1 MSKKTILIIL
11 TSFIVVLLCVFG
23 GIYFQGVTKYKGQFV
38 RGTRINGVDCSD
50 LEPAAVCAILDAQI
64 SDYVLEVTGRNPLK
78 PEEKMVL
85 GKITPTDVSLCRKDT
100 AALVGQIFAK
110 QDPYQWFRAYWGDG
124 HDYAFEQEITFE
136 PDQLAAYVGGWDAC
150 QSSNTMAPRDAYL
163 SEYDPEENAYRVVSD
178 TLGTRM
184 DAAKAMPAIEM
195 ALYSMENQ
203 VDIESTGCYN
213 VARIRS
219 DNEKL
224 NGIAD
229 QANLWLGAS
238 IQYNWYGTDVTVDK
252 EQLKDWVSL
261 QDGKPAL
268 DEDAVRAFVK
278 DLKKQYDPKGKTYVF
293 HTSLDA
299 NVSLK
304 CKSGW
309 ESDAEKEG
317 EELIALIREGAV
329 TERQP
334 VSKTKDYVFFDGT
347 IGDSYAEVDLTNQ
360 HMYFYYQGELLLE
373 TDFVSGDVA
382 SGHSTPEGIYAVT
395 YKQKDRILRGPDYES
410 FVHYWM
416 PFYGGY
422 GLHDAMWRKAFGGT
436 IYKNNGSHGCVNLPL
451 KKAEQIYKCVE
462 TGFPVVC
469 YHYPEGQNPKE
480 LLALAA
486 AAEAEAAGTA
496 EGADATVAG
505 TELATATGAEATDAV
520 TGEGLG
526 TSGLEGE
533 RAEGESQEDY
543 VEDNEIHGQ
552 W

>member
-1 MSKKTILIIL
+1 M
-11 TSFIVVLLCVFG
+11 
-23 GIYFQGVTKYKGQFV
+23 
-38 RGTRINGVDCSD
+38 
-50 LEPAAVCAILDAQI
+50 
-64 SDYVLEVTGRNPLK
+64 
-78 PEEKMVL
+78 
-85 GKITPTDVSLCRKDT
+85 
-100 AALVGQIFAK
+100 
-110 QDPYQWFRAYWGDG
+110 
-124 HDYAFEQEITFE
+124 
-136 PDQLAAYVGGWDAC
+136 
-150 QSSNTMAPRDAYL
+150 
-163 SEYDPEENAYRVVSD
+163 
-178 TLGTRM
+178 
-184 DAAKAMPAIEM
+184 
-195 ALYSMENQ
+195 
-203 VDIESTGCYN
+203 
-213 VARIRS
+213 
-219 DNEKL
+219 
-224 NGIAD
+224 
-229 QANLWLGAS
+229 
-238 IQYNWYGTDVTVDK
+238 
-252 EQLKDWVSL
+252 
-261 QDGKPAL
+261 
-268 DEDAVRAFVK
+268 
-278 DLKKQYDPKGKTYVF
+278 
-293 HTSLDA
+293 
-299 NVSLK
+299 
-304 CKSGW
+304 
-309 ESDAEKEG
+309 
-317 EELIALIREGAV
+317 IREGAV
-329 TERQP
+329 AERQP